1 MNKDWDT
8 LWPLLVG
15 ALGETLQ
22 MVAVAMVTGGLAGL
36 AIGLLLYTTRPGNLL
51 ANRAVFGVVNTI
63 VNIVRPIPFVIFVTL
78 LGPVTL
84 QVVGTTLGTEA
95 FIFPLSVMM
104 AFGTAR
110 IVEQNLVGIDPGVV
124 EAARAMGASPWR
136 IITTVLVP
144 EALAPLILGYTFLF
158 VAVLDM
164 SAIGGIIGAGGLG
177 DFAIRYGYQRYNWM
191 VVLVTVAVIVVI
203 VQVVQWLGNTLAR
216 KALHR

>member
-1 MNKDWDT
+1 MNRDWSE
-8 LWPLLVG
+8 LWPMLVT
-15 ALGETLQ
+15 ALGQTLQ
-22 MVAVAMVTGGLAGL
+22 MVSIALVAGGLAGL
-36 AIGLLLYTTRPGNLL
+36 AIGLTLYATRPGNLL
-51 ANRAVFGVVNTI
+51 ANRWVFGVVNTV
-63 VNIVRPIPFVIFVTL
+63 VNVVRPIPFIIFVTL

-95 FIFPLSVMM
+95 FTFPLAVMT
-104 AFGTAR
+104 AFGTSR

-164 SAIGGIIGAGGLG
+164 SAIAGLIGGGGLG
-177 DFAIRYGYQRYNWM
+177 DFALRYGYQRYNWG
-191 VVLVTVAVIVVI
+191 VVLVTVLLIVVI
-203 VQVVQWLGNTLAR
+203 VQAAQLLGNVLAR
-216 KALHR
+216 KALRR